1 MYHSKRNILNIS
13 QVLQRYQDVP
23 AGSRASKLPFI
34 ELVAVAVHTI
44 AAELFELDGAFHK
57 KDTPCSSLKGD
68 EDAEV
73 RRNLPPWPTTFAV
86 AGFTDPKQF
95 PRGVADIAGYWAEDL
110 ILGGVVLFGRG
121 ESGTGVSNSSIA
133 GNILPVSG

>member
-1 MYHSKRNILNIS
+1 MCRSKRNILNTS

-44 AAELFELDGAFHK
+44 AADLFELDGAFHK

-68 EDAEV
+68 EDAHV
-73 RRNLPPWPTTFAV
+73 RQCLPPWPTTFAV
-86 AGFTDPKQF
+86 VGFTDTKQF

-121 ESGTGVSNSSIA
+121 ESGTSVSNLSTA
-133 GNILPVSG
+133 GCILHLSG